1 MANNSFMMLDRHIEL
16 QQKEQITKADVN
28 SMQRELELVK
38 NQLAA
43 ASMELA
49 RRDETIAGL
58 TTDLENA
65 LNQFERLNKK
75 SAWNDVSPRLNY

>member
-1 MANNSFMMLDRHIEL
+1 MANNSFMMLERHIEL
-16 QQKEQITKADVN
+16 QQQEQITKPDIN

-58 TTDLENA
+58 TSDLENA

-75 SAWNDVSPRLNY
+75 SSWSDSPRLNY

>member
-16 QQKEQITKADVN
+16 QQKEKITKPDVN

-65 LNQFERLNKK
+65 LNRFERLNKK
-75 SAWNDVSPRLNY
+75 SAWSDVSPRLNY